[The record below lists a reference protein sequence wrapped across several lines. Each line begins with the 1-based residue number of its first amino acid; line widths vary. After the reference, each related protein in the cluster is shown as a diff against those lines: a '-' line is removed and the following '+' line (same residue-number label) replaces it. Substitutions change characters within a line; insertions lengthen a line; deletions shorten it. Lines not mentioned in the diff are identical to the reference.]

1 MTYDVIIAGGGVAGS
16 TTAAGLAGCGYR
28 VLIVEPGLNHEKRL
42 AGELLHPPSTD
53 NLNEL
58 GLLDCLKKAGG
69 VSLQGF
75 ALFAGNRPD
84 PDSVLR
90 YSEVD
95 GLGSEGFAIEHGS
108 LSECLLSAAVNR
120 PNVTLWKG
128 ARVSAIDLGHSDHA
142 KVTVSHDGQECELR
156 VPLVVAADGRNS
168 HLRALAG
175 IQHTQIHLSN
185 MIGYVLEKTR
195 LPYPG
200 FGHVFAGGPAP
211 TLAYGIG
218 NGTTR
223 IMFDVPVRSN
233 GACNGTSLK
242 SYVENLPMPF
252 RKDVEQAIETC
263 APLRTTNCRVIPET
277 AVKGRLVCVG
287 DAGGCCHPVSA
298 SGLSACTRDALR
310 LKQMLNDAAGDIPE
324 GLRRYALLRE
334 GAERTRIAGA
344 GLLYQVLKADTPET
358 RLMRKGL
365 LRYWK
370 HSPSGRAATM
380 GLLSTHET
388 RLSVMLR
395 EYIHVCG
402 YSLPEL
408 GSCDSPS
415 LTLARLSRSLFRFV
429 SQNIR
434 WF

>member
-1 MTYDVIIAGGGVAGS
+1 VSYDVIIAGGGVAGA
-16 TTAAGLAGCGYR
+16 TTAAGLAGYGYR
-28 VLIVEPGLNHEKRL
+28 VLVVEPGMDHGKRL
-42 AGELLHPPSTD
+42 AGELLHPPSAA

-58 GLLDCLKKAGG
+58 GLLDCLKRVGV

-75 ALFAGNRPD
+75 ALFAGDKPEA
-84 PDSVLR
+84 DSVLR
-90 YSEVD
+90 YSEVA
-95 GLGSEGFAIEHGS
+95 GLQSEGFAIEHGS
-108 LSECLLSAAVNR
+108 LSECLLSAAVAR
-120 PNVTLWKG
+120 SNVTLWKG
-128 ARVSAIDLGHSDHA
+128 ARVSAIDLSDCDHA
-142 KVTVSHDGQECELR
+142 SVTVSHDGQECRLRAELI
-156 VPLVVAADGRNS
+156 VAADGRNS
-168 HLRALAG
+168 HLRDLAG
-175 IQHTQIHLSN
+175 IRHTQIHLSN
-185 MIGYVLEKTR
+185 MIGYVLDRTC

-218 NGTTR
+218 NGQTR
-223 IMFDVPVRSN
+223 IMFDVPAKSN
-233 GACNGTSLK
+233 GCSNGSLK
-242 SYVENLPMPF
+242 PYVDNLPMPF
-252 RKDVEQAIETC
+252 RRDVAQAIETNT
-263 APLRTTNCRVIPET
+263 PLRTTNCRVIPET
-277 AVKGRLVCVG
+277 VIKGRLVCVG

-310 LKQMLNDAAGDIPE
+310 LKQALKDTGGDIPK
-324 GLRRYALLRE
+324 GLRRYATTRE
-334 GAERTRIAGA
+334 AAERTRIAGA

-358 RLMRKGL
+358 RLLRKGL

-370 HSPSGRAATM
+370 ESPSGRAATM
-380 GLLSTHET
+380 GLLSTQET

-408 GSCDSPS
+408 TRCDARTR
-415 LTLARLSRSLFRFV
+415 TLARLSRSLFRFV